1 MGLADLPAWFEQA
14 AALSN
19 PVRREYHLLTLLS
32 GSRPSALKQ
41 ARLEHLDLRRRVLH
55 VPCPKGGKR
64 KAFDIPLSREMIR
77 SIVRVQRAGRMMHP
91 DTSQTWL
98 FPADP
103 KSGHLS
109 EHGELR
115 TVLAKYGNDLRQ
127 SYRTLAQVAGV
138 SETDAMLLMNHS
150 LPGVNAGYI
159 TRQKRLQ
166 DHLRRQQEA
175 ISTLIMKVARKAN
188 PKSPVGKWLSPH
200 GLVNKELDDP
210 KAA

>member
-1 MGLADLPAWFEQA
+1 
-14 AALSN
+14 
-19 PVRREYHLLTLLS
+19 
-32 GSRPSALKQ
+32 
-41 ARLEHLDLRRRVLH
+41 
-55 VPCPKGGKR
+55 
-64 KAFDIPLSREMIR
+64 
-77 SIVRVQRAGRMMHP
+77 MMHP